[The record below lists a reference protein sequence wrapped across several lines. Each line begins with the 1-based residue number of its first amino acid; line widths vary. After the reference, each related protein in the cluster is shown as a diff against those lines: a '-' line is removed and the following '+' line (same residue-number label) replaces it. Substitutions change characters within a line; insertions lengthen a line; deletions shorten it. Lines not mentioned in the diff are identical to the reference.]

1 MLTSNQ
7 RAILRGKANTID
19 AIFQIGKGGINDNF
33 LSQLSDA
40 LDARELIKIKV
51 LESSMLTSR
60 EASEAICGA
69 TGADPVQCIGTKLVI
84 YRPAPEKPV
93 IMLPKA

>member
-1 MLTSNQ
+1 MLTSKQ
-7 RAILRGKANTID
+7 RAFLRGKANTID

-40 LDARELIKIKV
+40 LDARELVKIKV

-69 TGADPVQCIGTKLVI
+69 TGADPVQCIGTKLGI

>member
-1 MLTSNQ
+1 MLTSKQ
-7 RAILRGKANTID
+7 RAFLRGKANTID

-40 LDARELIKIKV
+40 LDARELVKIKV

-60 EASEAICGA
+60 EASEAICEA

-84 YRPAPEKPV
+84 YRPAHEKPV

>member
-1 MLTSNQ
+1 MLTSKQ
-7 RAILRGKANTID
+7 RAFLRGKANTID

-40 LDARELIKIKV
+40 LDARELVKIKV

-60 EASEAICGA
+60 EASEAICEA

-84 YRPAPEKPV
+84 YRPAPEKPA